1 MFPKRFSNLPA
12 YAFPRLRSLLDAYQL
27 GGEGMPALLEAAR
40 EWAARRYGVT
50 LDLATRVMALNGTRE
65 GLYNAMMA
73 NPSFC
78 GAQPVLSG
86 LYGGGIE
93 RGGGSNRLSVG
104 FCTLRHQTPKTLDRV
119 GKIMQHFQVAGRV
132 GRAEADSLYRAN

>member
-73 NPSFC
+73 TPSFC
-78 GAQPVLSG
+78 GAQPPTS
-86 LYGGGIE
+86 
-93 RGGGSNRLSVG
+93 
-104 FCTLRHQTPKTLDRV
+104 TLRLGFWSCFATGHPIK
-119 GKIMQHFQVAGRV
+119 
-132 GRAEADSLYRAN
+132 